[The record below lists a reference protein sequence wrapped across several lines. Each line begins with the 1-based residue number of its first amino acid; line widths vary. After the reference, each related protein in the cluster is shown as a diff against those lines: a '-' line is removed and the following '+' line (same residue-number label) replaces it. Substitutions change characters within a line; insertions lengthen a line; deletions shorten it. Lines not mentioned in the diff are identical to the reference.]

1 MTRSMVRLASILVAG
16 CLALFA
22 GRALAAAITPPDAL
36 VKTVTLEVLDIV
48 SADQEIQA
56 GNVQKVI
63 GLVEAKVLPH
73 FSFESMTALAMGVNW
88 RKATAEQKTRL
99 AQSFKILLV
108 RTYAS
113 AITSY
118 RDERFEFLPLRAK
131 PNDTDVTVKVRV
143 HKPGRQSVAIDYDME
158 RTASGWKCYNVYV
171 AGVSLV
177 LNYRTE
183 FASEIRRNGIDGLI
197 DALETKNQKLEAAA
211 K

>member
-1 MTRSMVRLASILVAG
+1 MPQSMVRLASVLVSG
-16 CLALFA
+16 CLFLFA
-22 GRALAAAITPPDAL
+22 EQALAATTAPDAL
-36 VKTVTLEVLDIV
+36 VKTVTLEVLEIV
-48 SADQEIQA
+48 SKDKEIQA

-88 RKATAEQKTRL
+88 RKATPEQKTRL
-99 AQSFKILLV
+99 VQAFKILLV

-118 RDERFEFLPLRAK
+118 RDEKFEFLPLRAK
-131 PNDTDVTVKVRV
+131 PADTDVTVKVRV
-143 HKPGRQSVAIDYDME
+143 IKPGRQAVAIDYDME
-158 RTASGWKCYNVYV
+158 NTAGGWKCYNVYV

-183 FASEIRRNGIDGLI
+183 FAAEIRRNGIDGLI
-197 DALETKNQKLEAAA
+197 SALETKNQKLEAAE

>member
-1 MTRSMVRLASILVAG
+1 MPQSMVRLASVLVSA
-16 CLALFA
+16 CVLLFA
-22 GRALAAAITPPDAL
+22 GQARAATTPPDAL
-36 VKTVTLEVLDIV
+36 VKTVTLEVLEIV
-48 SADQEIQA
+48 SKDKEIQA

-88 RKATAEQKTRL
+88 RNATPEQKTRL
-99 AQSFKILLV
+99 VQAFKILLV

-131 PNDTDVTVKVRV
+131 PTDTDVTVKVRV
-143 HKPGRQSVAIDYDME
+143 LKPGRQAVAIDYDME
-158 RTASGWKCYNVYV
+158 NTAGGWKCYNVYV

-183 FASEIRRNGIDGLI
+183 FAAEIRRSGVDGLI
-197 DALETKNQKLEAAA
+197 GVLEAKNQKLEAAA

>member
-1 MTRSMVRLASILVAG
+1 MPQSMVRLASVLVSG
-16 CLALFA
+16 CLFLFA
-22 GRALAAAITPPDAL
+22 GQALAATTAPDAL
-36 VKTVTLEVLDIV
+36 VKTVTLEVLEIV
-48 SADQEIQA
+48 SKDKEIQA

-88 RKATAEQKTRL
+88 RKATPEQKTRL
-99 AQSFKILLV
+99 VQAFKILLV

-118 RDERFEFLPLRAK
+118 RDEKFEFLPLRAK
-131 PNDTDVTVKVRV
+131 PADTDVTVKVRV
-143 HKPGRQSVAIDYDME
+143 IKPGRQAVAIDYDME
-158 RTASGWKCYNVYV
+158 NTAGGWKCYNVYV

-183 FASEIRRNGIDGLI
+183 FAAEIRRNGIDGLI
-197 DALETKNQKLEAAA
+197 SALETKNQKLEAAE

>member
-1 MTRSMVRLASILVAG
+1 MPQSMVRLASVLVSG
-16 CLALFA
+16 CLFLFA
-22 GRALAAAITPPDAL
+22 GQALAATTAPDAL
-36 VKTVTLEVLDIV
+36 VKTVTLEVLEIV
-48 SADQEIQA
+48 SKDKEIQA

-88 RKATAEQKTRL
+88 RNATPEQKTRL
-99 AQSFKILLV
+99 VQAFKILLV

-118 RDERFEFLPLRAK
+118 RDEKFEFLPLRAK
-131 PNDTDVTVKVRV
+131 PADTDVTVKVRV
-143 HKPGRQSVAIDYDME
+143 IKPGRQAVAIDYDME
-158 RTASGWKCYNVYV
+158 NTAGGWKCYNVYV

-183 FASEIRRNGIDGLI
+183 FAAEIRRNGIDGLI
-197 DALETKNQKLEAAA
+197 SALETKNQKLEAAE